1 MVSMIDRYLLRY
13 FLAVIDQGNFSKAAA
28 YCNVSQPTLSAG
40 IAKLETLLGRSLFNR
55 TNRRVELTEAAVQLT
70 GHARRIEAEF
80 AAAERDVQQAST
92 QATIRLGLL
101 SSIPAGWIE
110 DYALA
115 LRDGGVSERV
125 EFIEARERD
134 LTERL
139 ARGSLDAA
147 LTIIR
152 DDARFPAE
160 RLFSEGYSLAMAATH
175 PLAGRATID
184 GAELAGEPMI
194 VRRHCELLSD
204 TSRYFTARGVRPFFP
219 ARVTSDDRAL
229 RLIRAGL
236 GVTVMPDCFQAP
248 GVVRPRLADF
258 PFTRDVGLL
267 FGAHADTRLRGR
279 TALSLL
285 AKIVESRSADGFARH
300 PV

>member
-1 MVSMIDRYLLRY
+1 MIDRYLLRY

-28 YCNVSQPTLSAG
+28 HCNVSQPTLSAG

-55 TNRRVELTEAAVQLT
+55 TNRRVELTEAAVQLA

-80 AAAERDVQQAST
+80 AAAEREVQQASA
-92 QATIRLGLL
+92 QATIRLGIL

-110 DYALA
+110 DYVVA
-115 LRDGGVSERV
+115 LRESGTGERV

-147 LTIIR
+147 LTVIR
-152 DDARFPAE
+152 DDVRFPAE
-160 RLFSEGYSLAMAATH
+160 RLFREGYSLAMAETH
-175 PLAGRATID
+175 PLAGRAEID
-184 GAELAGEPMI
+184 GAELAGESML

-229 RLIRAGL
+229 RFVRAGL
-236 GVTVMPDCFQAP
+236 GITVMPDCFQAP

-258 PFTRDVGLL
+258 PFAREIGLL
-267 FGAHADTRLRGR
+267 FGEHADARLRGR
-279 TALSLL
+279 RAVTLL
-285 AKIVESRSADGFARH
+285 AELVESRAADGFARH